1 MALFLVLSAGAFV
14 ALSNLFMRK
23 SIDSGGTTKGF
34 LFFQMLAS
42 FAIAVF
48 LEPVRSGNF
57 AWNMPVVFLGLI
69 AGIILALMLIALG
82 KALEKGPPGLTFS
95 ILSSSTVMPG
105 ILMALFFGSDL
116 GFVYTPWH
124 AIGSLFVL
132 AGLFWAGKGIAG
144 LQNLKKWLLFSGSMF
159 VLHTAL
165 LVLLQWRALLMNVPN
180 PEELASFFTA
190 EQIKSAWFL
199 PCMFFSSALVQLYV
213 FLSTEKRA
221 IRSQEVLYGIV
232 GGVVNGIGTF
242 FLICSTQ
249 SATAL
254 ENAIIFPMYSVA
266 TIILS
271 NLWGQKLYQE
281 RVNWRA
287 CQVCAIGLIIATVDW
302 KGVSAAIGL

>member
-1 MALFLVLSAGAFV
+1 
-14 ALSNLFMRK
+14 
-23 SIDSGGTTKGF
+23 
-34 LFFQMLAS
+34 
-42 FAIAVF
+42 
-48 LEPVRSGNF
+48 
-57 AWNMPVVFLGLI
+57 
-69 AGIILALMLIALG
+69 
-82 KALEKGPPGLTFS
+82 
-95 ILSSSTVMPG
+95 
-105 ILMALFFGSDL
+105 
-116 GFVYTPWH
+116 
-124 AIGSLFVL
+124 
-132 AGLFWAGKGIAG
+132 
-144 LQNLKKWLLFSGSMF
+144 
-159 VLHTAL
+159 
-165 LVLLQWRALLMNVPN
+165 MNVPN

-199 PCMFFSSALVQLYV
+199 PCMFFSSALIQLYV

-221 IRSQEVLYGIV
+221 IRSQEILYGVV